1 MDEEKRKMEEGMKE
15 EMEQARLAMVCN
27 MFDMHL
33 ASPSCDCDNSFGAN
47 SQESLGR

>member
-15 EMEQARLAMVCN
+15 EMEQARLAIC
-27 MFDMHL
+27 L
-33 ASPSCDCDNSFGAN
+33 ICTLRPSCDCDNSFGAN